1 MTIDEI
7 QNALKFNMDMV
18 LFDPYTGETR
28 TKETLKYGNEMNYI
42 HYCAEEQAIELLD
55 ELKELRKMR
64 EDIESNANAI
74 KNYGYNKVK
83 QNINRVFGIPE
94 QLEKTAEK
102 ICDEFCIYRCTCD
115 ENAECNYIRCGN
127 TCPLDALV
135 K

>member
-7 QNALKFNMDMV
+7 QDALRFDMDMM
-18 LFDPYTGETR
+18 LFDANTGETHP
-28 TKETLKYGNEMNYI
+28 KENLKYGNEMNYI
-42 HYCAEEQAIELLD
+42 HYCANEEAIELLE

-74 KNYGYNKVK
+74 KIYGYNKVK
-83 QNINRVFGIPE
+83 ESINKVFSIPE

-127 TCPLDALV
+127 TCPLDTLV